1 MLNPTPKKQK
11 QRVGKANNLVFLTA
25 DCYGFPSIYLSSC
38 SAKMS
43 SSEISNTE
51 PSLTPTHS
59 LQVKPKNTTNLI
71 VQVA

>member
-11 QRVGKANNLVFLTA
+11 QRVGKVNNLVCLTA
-25 DCYGFPSIYLSSC
+25 DCSGFPSICLSSY

-43 SSEISNTE
+43 SSEILNTE

-59 LQVKPKNTTNLI
+59 LQVKPKNTINLI